1 MGFAETT
8 DLQPPQNSRGARER
22 IRRMRCSTSL
32 AWEDSV
38 GLTLVLIL
46 RDAARRIIDI
56 ISLTGAERICRE
68 TESTMV
74 AKAQLRYCA
83 DLLNIWTRCEE
94 RCEATR

>member
-8 DLQPPQNSRGARER
+8 DLQPPQNIRGARER
-22 IRRMRCSTSL
+22 IRRMRCSISL
-32 AWEDSV
+32 AWENRV

-56 ISLTGAERICRE
+56 ISLTVAERICRE

-74 AKAQLRYCA
+74 AKSSVKVLRGPP
-83 DLLNIWTRCEE
+83 
-94 RCEATR
+94 